1 MVDFIPWFL
10 NSISV
15 TRDSDLVG
23 PRGSRNE
30 GRKRRNEYASEV
42 LLSLPADSERLFSLR
57 ATVLFNLSS
66 VGLL

>member
-1 MVDFIPWFL
+1 MVDFIPQFL

-23 PRGSRNE
+23 PHSFRNE
-30 GRKRRNEYASEV
+30 GRERWKNFDSEV
-42 LLSLPADSERLFSLR
+42 LLSLPADSERLSSLS